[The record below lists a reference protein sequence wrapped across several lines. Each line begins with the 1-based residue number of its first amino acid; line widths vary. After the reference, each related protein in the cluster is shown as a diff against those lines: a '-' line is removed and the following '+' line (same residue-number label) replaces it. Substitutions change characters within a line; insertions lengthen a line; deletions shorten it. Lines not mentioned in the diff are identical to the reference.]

1 MFFSQGRLL
10 NLSCST
16 VPTFVLSITATTQV
30 SSFASCLS
38 LVLLTDHP
46 QIHKVCSVCHVI
58 CRLWLW
64 LSYLMPQKV
73 DTSRTCICCLRR
85 WVRPHYGH
93 SAGKSGPDPY
103 FELSP
108 LSYRKCNFWTNEKC
122 RLPSSFQMNMW
133 PVCTYPTLMPTWRSW
148 RMNRPSTWVSI
159 KMDHSNQ
166 IITGIYYTCFFFV
179 LFFFVMIS

>member
-1 MFFSQGRLL
+1 MVPLVHRVCFFSQGRLL

-85 WVRPHYGH
+85 WVRPDSMVTMVTVQAKVGQIHILNLVHFHIENVTFGQMK
-93 SAGKSGPDPY
+93 SAD
-103 FELSP
+103 F
-108 LSYRKCNFWTNEKC
+108 
-122 RLPSSFQMNMW
+122 RLPFRWICGQFA
-133 PVCTYPTLMPTWRSW
+133 PTQLWCPPDGADGW
-148 RMNRPSTWVSI
+148 
-159 KMDHSNQ
+159 
-166 IITGIYYTCFFFV
+166 TGQV
-179 LFFFVMIS
+179 HGSQ